1 MWTIELYKPIIF
13 RQTHGLARP
22 DTAPVCSLQILDR
35 GNIFDCSQIIDL
47 IGQFLVMALTWSEVR
62 TNCGGKP

>member
-22 DTAPVCSLQILDR
+22 GTAPVCSLQILDK
-35 GNIFDCSQIIDL
+35 GNIIDCSRIIDL
-47 IGQFLVMALTWSEVR
+47 ICKFLLIAVISLLGQR
-62 TNCGGKP
+62 

>member
-22 DTAPVCSLQILDR
+22 DTSPVCSLQILDR

-47 IGQFLVMALTWSEVR
+47 IGFLVMAVISLLGQS
-62 TNCGGKP
+62 